1 MNDIMNKIGKDIF
14 SKINKGTLII
24 AGAIVAVIIMIIV
37 GISSVHSNAI
47 NYYEKVTEAQSAIK
61 VEEKR
66 RADLIPNL
74 VDCVKDY
81 NRHEYE
87 TLLAVIDA
95 RSQQSGEITD
105 ELAQEIKNELRVVV
119 EAYPEL
125 KSQTNYDELM
135 KELSTTENMIA
146 EVRKNYNNAVTRYNV
161 YTLHPI
167 RKFFL
172 SITGY
177 ERVEFEK
184 LDYNVSEDAPTNLF
198 K

>member
-1 MNDIMNKIGKDIF
+1 MNDIMN
-14 SKINKGTLII
+14 KINKGTLII
-24 AGAIVAVIIMIIV
+24 VGAIVAVIIMIIV

-81 NRHEYE
+81 NKHEYE

-95 RSQQSGEITD
+95 RSQWSGKITD
-105 ELAQEIKNELRVVV
+105 ELVQEIKNELRVIV

-125 KSQTNYDELM
+125 KSQTNYDNLM

-146 EVRKNYNNAVTRYNV
+146 EVRRNYNNAVTRYNV

-167 RKFFL
+167 HKFFL
-172 SITGY
+172 SLTGY

-184 LDYNVSEDAPTNLF
+184 LDYDVSEDAPTNLF
-198 K
+198 E